1 MVDLSSN
8 LRGPDPLVRIR
19 CSGLVFKGDSLLL
32 LKFDDP
38 ELGVNWELPGGG
50 IEQSESL
57 GSCARREVAEET
69 GLQVETTRIAYHLLV
84 IAPDL
89 VTLEVVFAT
98 EGMDGDLGANTARDT
113 HEEDA
118 LVEMR
123 FVPRH
128 EVLDA
133 PLLLGP
139 PSTNASAALQAD
151 HRDFWD
157 RLWADRDAGLM
168 EPVYLGTLYRTSGY
182 FPPSGSGLV
191 RY

>member
-1 MVDLSSN
+1 MTSRSLGPNMRRDGPDQAGTSLATMVDLSSN
-8 LRGPDPLVRIR
+8 PRGPDPLVRIR

-38 ELGVNWELPGGG
+38 ELGVGWELPGGG
-50 IEQSESL
+50 LEQTESL
-57 GSCARREVAEET
+57 VSCARREVAEET
-69 GLQVETTRIAYHLLV
+69 GLQVEPTRIAYHLLV

-98 EGMDGDLGANTARDT
+98 DGMDGELGANTARET
-113 HEEDA
+113 YEEDA

-133 PLLLGP
+133 QLLLGP
-139 PSTNASAALQAD
+139 TATADDTGVAAVGG
-151 HRDFWD
+151 
-157 RLWADRDAGLM
+157 DAL
-168 EPVYLGTLYRTSGY
+168 L
-182 FPPSGSGLV
+182 
-191 RY
+191 